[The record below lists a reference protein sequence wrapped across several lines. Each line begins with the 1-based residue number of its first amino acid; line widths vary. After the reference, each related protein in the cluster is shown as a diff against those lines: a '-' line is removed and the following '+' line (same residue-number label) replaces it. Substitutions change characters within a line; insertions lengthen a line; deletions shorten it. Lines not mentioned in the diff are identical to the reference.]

1 MSRKQRRE
9 RHPVAV
15 TDLVAVGISSVIVF
29 GAASYFDV
37 FDYLHQQAAKHEEWH
52 LGELFVLT
60 AFLAVAM
67 CVFSV
72 RRWSETRH
80 LLRERKPGDPQSM
93 KDGGGGIEPVAKP
106 LDCPSLTVLLA
117 EGNVLNVREVVRL
130 LESDGHVVQCV
141 ANGREAVQA
150 VACENFDL
158 LLMDIQLPEM
168 DGLEAARAI
177 RQKEHGTGR
186 HLAIIAMTSEVRTRD
201 DQRYLQ
207 AGINDYLSKPIDPEA
222 LRAALCRW
230 GAVSTAAASAGK
242 SDGLPLAEEPSPAVV
257 GPAAVAQP
265 REFEPKVLD
274 LDGLRARVEDDLDLM
289 VEMLELYLDSSPV
302 LMEEIEAAIE
312 TRDAP
317 RAARAAHGMKGVLR
331 NLCATPCAEAAAEL
345 ETVAHASD
353 FAAAQQKLVGLKE
366 RYDELRGVVVGAVQ
380 RRNA

>member
-1 MSRKQRRE
+1 M
-9 RHPVAV
+9 
-15 TDLVAVGISSVIVF
+15 AVGISSVIVF

-37 FDYLHQQAAKHEEWH
+37 FNFLHRQAVKHEAWH

-67 CVFSV
+67 CIFSV
-72 RRWSETRH
+72 RRLSETRH
-80 LLRERKPGDPQSM
+80 SLRERKLGASQSS
-93 KDGGGGIEPVAKP
+93 KNGADSGNGIEPVARP
-106 LDCPSLTVLLA
+106 LACPSLTVLLA

-130 LESDGHVVQCV
+130 LEGDGHVVQCV

-177 RQKEHGTGR
+177 RQKEQGTGR
-186 HLAIIAMTSEVRTRD
+186 HLAIVAMTSGAGPKD
-201 DQRYLQ
+201 DHRLSQ
-207 AGINDYLSKPIDPEA
+207 AGIDDYLRKPIAPEA
-222 LRAALCRW
+222 LRAVLCRW
-230 GAVSTAAASAGK
+230 GTLSTSSASAGK
-242 SDGLPLAEEPSPAVV
+242 SDGLPLADEPPAVV
-257 GPAAVAQP
+257 GPAATAQP
-265 REFEPKVLD
+265 REFQPKALD

-312 TRDAP
+312 SRDAP

-345 ETVAHASD
+345 ETVAHAGD
-353 FAAAQQKLVGLKE
+353 FAAAGQKLVALKE